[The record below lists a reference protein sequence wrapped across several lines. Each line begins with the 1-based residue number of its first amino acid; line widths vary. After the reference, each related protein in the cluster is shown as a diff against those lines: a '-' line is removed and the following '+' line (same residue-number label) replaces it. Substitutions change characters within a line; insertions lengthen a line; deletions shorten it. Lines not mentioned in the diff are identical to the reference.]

1 MIQPE
6 IGRLEFA
13 SDLRMV
19 RASLVTM
26 TETAS
31 KAIRAATTA
40 LLDLDLEAVRI
51 TASLEQEFQTIR
63 SDAARHGS
71 SPCLGL
77 SYEAFDLQNVRRIRL
92 PALFPLE
99 QMM

>member
-1 MIQPE
+1 MIQPDV
-6 IGRLEFA
+6 GRLEFA

-40 LLDLDLEAVRI
+40 LLDLDLEAVRMTGI
-51 TASLEQEFQTIR
+51 AG
-63 SDAARHGS
+63 ARTRGRPAGNRAPHAPPPG
-71 SPCLGL
+71 
-77 SYEAFDLQNVRRIRL
+77 L
-92 PALFPLE
+92 PAAGGG
-99 QMM
+99 